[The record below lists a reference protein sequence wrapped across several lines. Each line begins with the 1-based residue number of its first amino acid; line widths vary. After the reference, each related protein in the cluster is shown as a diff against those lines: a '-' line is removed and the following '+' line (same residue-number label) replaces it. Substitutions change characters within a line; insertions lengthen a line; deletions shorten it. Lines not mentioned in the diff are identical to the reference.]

1 MGHTI
6 AEASA
11 ITGLSTRQIR
21 RYIKGGKLQAVL
33 QKGEYVIDRIP
44 DDMHAKDSRGVDYT
58 ALLNRLEQLNQ
69 EAGYWRARA
78 EIAEGRVKLLEA
90 PRMTGS
96 WWGRLFRGRS
106 PRE

>member
-44 DDMHAKDSRGVDYT
+44 DDMHAKD
-58 ALLNRLEQLNQ
+58 
-69 EAGYWRARA
+69 
-78 EIAEGRVKLLEA
+78 
-90 PRMTGS
+90 
-96 WWGRLFRGRS
+96 
-106 PRE
+106 